1 MEEVGV
7 VGAGAEEGEFVEGA
21 LMMGTV
27 VGETVGDVRI
37 WLVWVVE
44 SEEIGARGEMA
55 WIVWEVDVYSERL
68 GREAERVIGVVG
80 LEVV

>member
-1 MEEVGV
+1 M
-7 VGAGAEEGEFVEGA
+7 
-21 LMMGTV
+21 
-27 VGETVGDVRI
+27 
-37 WLVWVVE
+37 VE